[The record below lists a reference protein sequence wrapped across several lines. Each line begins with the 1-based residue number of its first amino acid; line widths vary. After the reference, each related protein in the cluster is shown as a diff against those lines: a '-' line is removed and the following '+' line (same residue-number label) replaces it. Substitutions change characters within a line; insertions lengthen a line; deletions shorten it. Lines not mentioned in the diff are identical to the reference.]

1 MEYTGI
7 LGKFEG
13 APRFGSLP
21 GVKISE
27 KMLAAVGNPQK
38 GLPFIHIAGTNGK
51 GSTAAFL
58 RSVLTEAG
66 YRTGMYTSPHLEDF
80 RERFSIDGEKI
91 SKEDFRSIGER
102 ILGQNFEVSP
112 TMSDYCLLLSLYYFK
127 KYHCDVAIFETGL
140 GGRLDS
146 TNALGIPKVGVL
158 TKIGYDHTGILG
170 NTISEIALE
179 KAGILKQGCRAVSG
193 PQTREAEEVFERYC
207 RERHIPVT
215 FVVRQEIKRD
225 GETFSYPGVGN
236 FQISM
241 LGKYQRENALTA
253 VLALKELKDMGY
265 HISEEALHQGIFKA
279 KWPGRMEVLRREPF
293 LLADGAHNHDGV
305 LALADSL
312 RELYP
317 GEKFHFVM
325 GVLADKDY
333 RHMADAILPLAHD
346 VVTFTLEHERAL
358 NGEYLAS
365 YIRGQGVFARHSFSM
380 VDAFAQNF
388 DGEKAGKER
397 KTVAFGSLYFV
408 GALRNYIK
416 SLHNI

>member
-1 MEYTGI
+1 MEYTDI

-91 SKEDFRSIGER
+91 SKEDFRSIGEW

-146 TNALGIPKVGVL
+146 TNALPFRRLPWK
-158 TKIGYDHTGILG
+158 
-170 NTISEIALE
+170 
-179 KAGILKQGCRAVSG
+179 KQES
-193 PQTREAEEVFERYC
+193 
-207 RERHIPVT
+207 
-215 FVVRQEIKRD
+215 
-225 GETFSYPGVGN
+225 
-236 FQISM
+236 
-241 LGKYQRENALTA
+241 
-253 VLALKELKDMGY
+253 
-265 HISEEALHQGIFKA
+265 
-279 KWPGRMEVLRREPF
+279 
-293 LLADGAHNHDGV
+293 
-305 LALADSL
+305 
-312 RELYP
+312 
-317 GEKFHFVM
+317 
-325 GVLADKDY
+325 
-333 RHMADAILPLAHD
+333 
-346 VVTFTLEHERAL
+346 
-358 NGEYLAS
+358 
-365 YIRGQGVFARHSFSM
+365 
-380 VDAFAQNF
+380 
-388 DGEKAGKER
+388 
-397 KTVAFGSLYFV
+397 
-408 GALRNYIK
+408 
-416 SLHNI
+416 

>member
-1 MEYTGI
+1 MEYTDI

-91 SKEDFRSIGER
+91 SKEDFRSIGEW

-193 PQTREAEEVFERYC
+193 PQAREAEEVFERYC

-279 KWPGRMEVLRREPF
+279 KWPGRMEVLRLEPF
-293 LLADGAHNHDGV
+293 LLAAGAHNHDGV
-305 LALADSL
+305 LALANSL
-312 RELYP
+312 R
-317 GEKFHFVM
+317 
-325 GVLADKDY
+325 
-333 RHMADAILPLAHD
+333 
-346 VVTFTLEHERAL
+346 
-358 NGEYLAS
+358 
-365 YIRGQGVFARHSFSM
+365 
-380 VDAFAQNF
+380 
-388 DGEKAGKER
+388 
-397 KTVAFGSLYFV
+397 
-408 GALRNYIK
+408 
-416 SLHNI
+416 